1 MSLPR
6 RFRLSGQSEFSR
18 VFKQAVVSADGS
30 FKVLARGSDNAESRL
45 GMAVSRQVDKRAVQR
60 NRLKRVIRESFRAHY
75 GKAGNCRPAD
85 FVVLPR
91 RQAATICN
99 SLLFNQLERHWQRV
113 DERLAKQMLS
123 GPKDT
128 AQPD

>member
-6 RFRLSGQSEFSR
+6 RFRLSGQTAFSR
-18 VFKQAVVSADGS
+18 VFKQAIVSSDGS
-30 FKVLARGSDNAESRL
+30 FKVLARVSDGPLPRL

-75 GKAGNCRPAD
+75 GNQERGVLAD

-91 RQAATICN
+91 RQAASICN
-99 SLLFNQLERHWQRV
+99 NLLFNQLERHWQSL
-113 DERLAKQMLS
+113 DHRLADEVRTTQ
-123 GPKDT
+123 
-128 AQPD
+128 AEARR